1 MVTTGEAPI
10 MLLIGTRPEGI
21 KMAPVYLALK
31 RAGVPVVLCSLS
43 QTDLA
48 LNEVLNL
55 FDVIPDIQFDTLN
68 IHSEPCSVIQYVL
81 ADLKSTISR
90 LRPSLLLVQGDS
102 TSAMAAAL
110 AGFYMN
116 VPVGHVEAGLRTDD
130 VRAPFPEEVNRRVI
144 SVVTT
149 YHFAPTAA
157 AVANVLAHGAR
168 RDQVFCTGNTSVDA
182 LHLIREKIAAHKIDI
197 DQRVRDWVHM
207 VRDSER
213 DLAILSMNRPDVLE
227 QGVEEIISAVHH
239 YAVQYPDMFWIV
251 PYEGI
256 PEIAEA
262 IARAGLADLK
272 NVFLVEH
279 LSYHDMVYVIDAVD
293 IVLTDSGALQEEAT
307 SLGKPVVVLRNKTE
321 QMEGVLT
328 GRAWVVGSDKQLVL
342 SGIERARSLLTSG
355 VYSPLQF
362 YGDGHAAEKI
372 VAFIQVRYEQLQEY
386 AAKQRIQAAEHEMM
400 QTASAAKIRVAHKPK
415 SQKNQKS
422 QTIDNG

>member
-43 QTDLA
+43 QTDPA

-55 FDVIPDIQFDTLN
+55 FDVVPDIQFDTLN
-68 IHSEPCSVIQYVL
+68 IHCEPCSVIQYVL
-81 ADLKSTISR
+81 ADLKATISTV
-90 LRPSLLLVQGDS
+90 RPSLLLVQGDS
-102 TSAMAAAL
+102 TGAMAAAL

-149 YHFAPTAA
+149 YHFAPTAS

-197 DQRVRDWVHM
+197 DQRVRDWVRM
-207 VRDSER
+207 VRDNEN
-213 DLAILSMNRPDVLE
+213 DLAILSMSRPDILE
-227 QGVEEIISAVHH
+227 QGVEEIISAVYE
-239 YAVQYPDMFWIV
+239 YAVQHNDMFWIV
-251 PYEGI
+251 PYEEM
-256 PEIAEA
+256 PAIAEA

-272 NVFLVEH
+272 NVLLVEH
-279 LSYHDMVYVIDAVD
+279 LSYHDMVYLIDAVD

-328 GRAWVVGSDKQLVL
+328 GRAWVVGTDCQLVFN
-342 SGIERARSLLTSG
+342 GIERARNLLSGGLHPSLQL
-355 VYSPLQF
+355 

-386 AAKQRIQAAEHEMM
+386 AELQRTQAAQEAMPI
-400 QTASAAKIRVAHKPK
+400 ALPSK
-415 SQKNQKS
+415 SRGTKNQKNQKS
-422 QTIDNG
+422 